1 MRGFPL
7 GTDFVSV
14 YNSRAP
20 AKREGS
26 RTYVRQNGTFASMR
40 KSGRSFDSKNK
51 ILRKGDFY
59 LRSTGRRS
67 ALRRPDF
74 WIAKTLRAFSI

>member
-20 AKREGS
+20 AKKEGG
-26 RTYVRQNGTFASMR
+26 RTHVRQNSTFASMR
-40 KSGRSFDSKNK
+40 ESGGSFDSKNK
-51 ILRKGDFY
+51 ILQKGDFY

-67 ALRRPDF
+67 VPRRPDF
-74 WIAKTLRAFSI
+74 WIAKTLRAFST